1 MVHVGRR
8 MLGPAD
14 CLVGS
19 LINVMGTCY
28 KVLSADA
35 ATHTFMEAFPAHF
48 PASGRSHECFVA
60 VRRCVKTQT
69 AANRGWGQMAATCW
83 HGCGRWPRQ
92 RAEM

>member
-35 ATHTFMEAFPAHF
+35 ATHTFMEAFPEHF
-48 PASGRSHECFVA
+48 PASGRSHECFC
-60 VRRCVKTQT
+60 RCPSLRE
-69 AANRGWGQMAATCW
+69 NSDSC
-83 HGCGRWPRQ
+83 
-92 RAEM
+92 